1 MEHRAGGETEHDDA
15 DRTRNWPSL
24 AGPDESVPGTTTPGI
39 TAASVTVT
47 AGGGPVSVSLTT
59 GDRTGVTVSVSAV
72 SP

>member
-1 MEHRAGGETEHDDA
+1 MI
-15 DRTRNWPSL
+15 
-24 AGPDESVPGTTTPGI
+24 ESVPGTTTPGI